1 MLLMR
6 PFARALSVALLVVV
20 AAGCSLLP
28 GSQPKMTLDVDGV
41 TVTCDLSTSSI
52 EGANPGPQ
60 AETLCRA
67 RARDA
72 MGVVLANT
80 PNAQIESVAI
90 GADGATSVCYTNL
103 GTRTCPQVLP
113 AGP

>member
-1 MLLMR
+1 
-6 PFARALSVALLVVV
+6 
-20 AAGCSLLP
+20 
-28 GSQPKMTLDVDGV
+28 VDGV
-41 TVTCDLSTSSI
+41 TVTCDLTASSI
-52 EGANPGPQ
+52 EGANAPSQ

-72 MGVVLANT
+72 MGVVLASQ
-80 PNAQIESVAI
+80 PAAQIESVAI
-90 GADGATSVCYTNL
+90 ASNGATTVCYTAA